1 MSTQSIKTVMEV
13 RAPDIVDYNDSGVD
27 ARLTS
32 LIALAELQTDVNAFP
47 TNYDLAV
54 ALRVLHWLTMESR
67 GGAGGTVVSETE
79 GKVSRKYGGL
89 MDASGDLSST
99 SYGLELI
106 QLQRQNVAPFITRM
120 SGLPRG

>member
-1 MSTQSIKTVMEV
+1 MSTASIKTLMEA
-13 RAPDIVDYNDSGVD
+13 RAPNIIDYSASD

-32 LIALAELQTDVNAFP
+32 LIELAELQTDSSVFT

-54 ALRVLHWLTMESR
+54 ALLVLHWLTMDDR
-67 GGAGGTVVSETE
+67 GGAGGTVVSETT

-89 MDASGDLSST
+89 MDASGDLQSS

-106 QLQRQNVAPFITRM
+106 KLQRTYTAPFITRM
-120 SGLPRG
+120 SL